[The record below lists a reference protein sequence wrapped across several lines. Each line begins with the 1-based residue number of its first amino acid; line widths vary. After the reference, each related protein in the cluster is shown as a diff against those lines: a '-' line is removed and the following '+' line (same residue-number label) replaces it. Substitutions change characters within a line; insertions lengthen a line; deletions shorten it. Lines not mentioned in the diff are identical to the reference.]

1 MKRLLPMCAV
11 SLIVIWLLVSHA
23 IAIDLDWTIKK
34 QLDLKGPTLDVSESK
49 DGQWL
54 FILTPGEILVYSAP
68 EGRVINRIPVGKAFD
83 RLIHFASN
91 NTLILTSRSESTL
104 KIIQLETIYTF
115 DVSGLPFLGPE
126 HAPVT
131 LAVFGDYE

>member
-1 MKRLLPMCAV
+1 
-11 SLIVIWLLVSHA
+11 VSHA

-34 QLDLKGPTLDVSESK
+34 QLDLKGPTLDVSQSK
-49 DGQWL
+49 DGQWV